1 MIMDLYDSI
10 FLGFSTAIQI
20 ENLAYCFIGVL
31 FGTLIGVLPGLGP
44 VATISILLPITFK
57 MTPIPAIIMLAG
69 IYYGAQYG
77 GSTTSILLNIPGE
90 ATTVIT
96 CLDGYRMAKN
106 GRAGPAL
113 GIAAIGSFIAGT
125 ISLIGLTLLAEPFA
139 SIAIRFGPPEYFA
152 LMILSLIVLIY
163 LAQGSMIKG
172 VMVALLG
179 LILSYVGTDTITG
192 TPRFTFKMLT
202 LYDGLDL
209 VPLVMGLF
217 GIAEVLV
224 NLEQELTQDILKT
237 KIKNVFPSL
246 KDWAKVKWPIVRGTT
261 LGFFLGLLPGAGPV
275 ISSFVSYTVEKRLSD
290 HPEKFG
296 TGMIEGVA
304 APESANNASAQ
315 AAFIPL
321 FTLGIPPNVTMAIL
335 FGALMIH
342 GLQPGPLLIQ
352 EHPDFFW
359 GVVVSMYIGNI
370 FLVILNLPLIPL
382 WVRVLRIPYPL
393 LFPLILLFCMIG
405 AYSLRNSTA
414 DILIMV
420 IFGIAGYLMRK
431 LRYEAAPL
439 VMAFVLGPL
448 LELNLRRALIM
459 SDGSFSI
466 FFLRPIS
473 SVILIVAIIIFG
485 ISIFP
490 IIRWKRPQSD
500 DVI

>member
-1 MIMDLYDSI
+1 MELFDSLLLGTRTALQPENLI
-10 FLGFSTAIQI
+10 YCFLGT
-20 ENLAYCFIGVL
+20 L

-57 MTPIPAIIMLAG
+57 MSPIAAIIMLAG

-90 ATTVIT
+90 ATSVIT
-96 CLDGYRMAKN
+96 CLDGYQMARK

-125 ISLIGLTLLAEPFA
+125 LSLVGLTILAEPFA
-139 SIAIRFGPPEYFA
+139 SVALKFGPPEYFA
-152 LMILSLIVLIY
+152 LMMLSLVILTY
-163 LAQGSMIKG
+163 LAHGSMLKG
-172 VMVALLG
+172 IIMALIG
-179 LILSYVGTDTITG
+179 LILSYIGTDVVTG
-192 TPRFTFKMLT
+192 TLRFTFGMVV

-217 GIAEVLV
+217 GIAEVLS
-224 NLEQELTQDILKT
+224 NIEQTLRQDVLQT
-237 KIKNVFPSL
+237 KIRSLLPSA
-246 KDWAKVKWPIVRGTT
+246 KDWARVKWPIARGTVI
-261 LGFFLGLLPGAGPV
+261 GFFLGLLPGAGPV
-275 ISSFVSYTVEKRLSD
+275 ISSLVSYTVEKRLSRE
-290 HPEKFG
+290 PEKYG

-315 AAFIPL
+315 GAFIPL

-342 GLQPGPLLIQ
+342 GLQPGPLLIK

-359 GVVVSMYIGNI
+359 GVVVSMYMGN
-370 FLVILNLPLIPL
+370 FMLVILNLPLIPI
-382 WVRVLRIPYPL
+382 WVRVLKVPYPV
-393 LFPLILLFCMIG
+393 LFPLIVLFCMVG
-405 AYSLRNSTA
+405 AYSLRNSAA

-420 IFGIAGYLMRK
+420 IFGIVGYITKK
-431 LRYEAAPL
+431 LQYEAAPL
-439 VMAFVLGPL
+439 IMAFVLGPL
-448 LELNLRRALIM
+448 LELNLRRSLIM

-473 SVILIVAIIIFG
+473 STILIIALVVLLL
-485 ISIFP
+485 SIFQLTK
-490 IIRWKRPQSD
+490 WKRPECSE
-500 DVI
+500 II

>member
-1 MIMDLYDSI
+1 MELFDSLLLGTRTALQPENLI
-10 FLGFSTAIQI
+10 YCFLGT
-20 ENLAYCFIGVL
+20 L

-57 MTPIPAIIMLAG
+57 MSPIAAIIMLAG

-90 ATTVIT
+90 ATSVIT
-96 CLDGYRMAKN
+96 CLDGYQMARK

-125 ISLIGLTLLAEPFA
+125 LSLVGLTILAEPFA
-139 SIAIRFGPPEYFA
+139 SVALKFGPPEYFA
-152 LMILSLIVLIY
+152 LMMLSLVILTY
-163 LAQGSMIKG
+163 LAHGSMLKG
-172 VMVALLG
+172 IIMALIG
-179 LILSYVGTDTITG
+179 LILSYIGTDVVTG
-192 TPRFTFKMLT
+192 TLRFTFGMVV

-217 GIAEVLV
+217 GIAEVLS
-224 NLEQELTQDILKT
+224 NIEQTLSQDVLQT
-237 KIKNVFPSL
+237 KIRSL
-246 KDWAKVKWPIVRGTT
+246 LPGAKDWARVKWPIARGTVI
-261 LGFFLGLLPGAGPV
+261 GFFLGLLPGAGPV
-275 ISSFVSYTVEKRLSD
+275 ISSLVSYTVEKRLSRE
-290 HPEKFG
+290 PEKYG

-315 AAFIPL
+315 GAFIPL

-342 GLQPGPLLIQ
+342 GLQPGPLLIK

-359 GVVVSMYIGNI
+359 GVVVSMYMGN
-370 FLVILNLPLIPL
+370 FMLVILNLPLIPI
-382 WVRVLRIPYPL
+382 WVRVLKVPYPV
-393 LFPLILLFCMIG
+393 LFPLIVLFCMVG
-405 AYSLRNSTA
+405 AYSLRNSAA

-420 IFGIAGYLMRK
+420 IFGIVGYITKK
-431 LRYEAAPL
+431 LQYEAAPL
-439 VMAFVLGPL
+439 IMAFVLGPL
-448 LELNLRRALIM
+448 LELNLRRSLIM

-473 SVILIVAIIIFG
+473 STILIIALVVLLL
-485 ISIFP
+485 SIFQLTK
-490 IIRWKRPQSD
+490 WKRPECSE
-500 DVI
+500 II